1 MICHNKKCIFI
12 HIPKTG
18 GTSIEHSFGKVK
30 MRGGKVKVHPKTK
43 HLSLEDYKLNHVKE
57 YNSYYKFTVVRNP
70 WEREY
75 SLWKFMNE
83 TYNKRVSMNK
93 IFNFFMKGKE
103 RGVRHTF
110 KEYLYNLEKDINFY
124 IEDKTF
130 HWKLLFR
137 DQVEYIMVDG
147 FLELDQIIRFER
159 LELGYQE
166 MCRALDRYNAPLP
179 KIFYS
184 GSSSHLNNYDQES
197 IDLVAQI
204 RKRDIDF
211 LGYSF

>member
-12 HIPKTG
+12 HVPKTG
-18 GTSIEHSFGKVK
+18 GTSIEHSFGKVRMK
-30 MRGGKVKVHPKTK
+30 GNKVKKHPKTK
-43 HLSLEDYKLNHVKE
+43 HHTLEDYKLSHIKE

-83 TYNKRVSMNK
+83 TYNKKINLRK
-93 IFNFFMKGKE
+93 IFNMFKGKG
-103 RGVRHTF
+103 RGVRHSF
-110 KEYLYNLEKDINFY
+110 KEYLYNLEKDIDFY
-124 IEDKTF
+124 IEDSAF
-130 HWKLLFR
+130 QWKLLFR

-166 MCRALDRYNAPLP
+166 MCRTLDRYNAPLP

-184 GSSSHLNNYDQES
+184 GSDSHLDNYDQES
-197 IDLVAQI
+197 IDLVAKI
-204 RKRDIDF
+204 RKKDIDF